1 MVCPVLTTVAELQPL
16 AVSKLLAKV
25 VEIEKPE
32 LVILGKQVN
41 ISLSVA
47 LKLIFSQAIDDDSNA
62 VPQMLAAQL
71 DWAQVLL
78 DILESS
84 TDL

>member
-25 VEIEKPE
+25 VEMEKPE

-47 LKLIFSQAIDDDSNA
+47 LKLIFS
-62 VPQMLAAQL
+62 
-71 DWAQVLL
+71 
-78 DILESS
+78 
-84 TDL
+84 